1 MTTRSSPRPRDPSHP
16 DTAHSG
22 DPVGVFSPGLRA
34 RTVGILAS
42 VGAVALESL
51 GVATILPVVAEDLDG
66 LAAYGWGL
74 SALMLANIV
83 GTVLAGGD
91 IDRRGPARTVLV
103 GGLVFAAGCI
113 VAGAAPT
120 WEVFIAARALQ
131 GLGVG
136 AVMAYAYSLVG
147 LAYPARLRPVMFA
160 FLSSAW
166 TIPSLVG
173 PLLAGAL
180 VAVADWRLVFW
191 VVGPIVLALLPLVLP
206 SARRV
211 GAVSSRGGP
220 DSGAAAARSVD
231 EARRARR
238 GALVASIVLA
248 VASAV
253 LLASLE
259 STSLLVLV
267 PLVGIGGLVAAWSF
281 RRLTP
286 VGTLRGARGAAA
298 GVGVRFLLCGAYF
311 GSEAFVPLGLT
322 RLHGVGVT
330 LAGVALATGA
340 LTWTAGSFIQAR
352 IDAARPG
359 TRARSVRWGFVVL
372 LAGQVLTAVTVAVPD
387 AWSGGAVLGWA
398 IAGLGMGVAFNA
410 ATSATMSAGSSA
422 GATSASLQLA
432 QTLATALIAGA
443 GGAVLAAAG
452 TGPAGF
458 AGVFAATGA
467 LALAGVFLAGRTDT
481 RVASIPNERLAVR
494 NDR

>member
-1 MTTRSSPRPRDPSHP
+1 MTAAASPRPSEPRPPGVDPH
-16 DTAHSG
+16 G
-22 DPVGVFSPGLRA
+22 DPDPAGVFSPGLRA

-51 GVATILPVVAEDLDG
+51 GVATILPVVAEDLGG

-83 GTVLAGGD
+83 GTVLAGAD

-103 GGLVFAAGCI
+103 GALVFAAGCL
-113 VAGAAPT
+113 VAGAAPS
-120 WEVFIAARALQ
+120 WELFVAARALQ

-173 PLLAGAL
+173 PLLAGAV

-191 VVGPIVLALLPLVLP
+191 VVGPLVVALLPLVLP

-211 GAVSSRGGP
+211 GPLDPQGEPG
-220 DSGAAAARSVD
+220 SGAATDRRA
-231 EARRARR
+231 EEGRRARR
-238 GALVASIVLA
+238 GALGASVVLA

-253 LLASLE
+253 VLAALD
-259 STSLLVLV
+259 STSLVMLV
-267 PLVGIGGLVAAWSF
+267 PLVGASGLVAAWAF

-286 VGTLRGARGAAA
+286 AGTLRAARGAAA

-352 IDAARPG
+352 VDTARPG

-372 LAGQVLTAVTVAVPD
+372 LVGQVLTAVSVAVPE
-387 AWSGGAVLGWA
+387 AWAGGAVAGWA
-398 IAGLGMGVAFNA
+398 VAGLGMGVAFNA

-432 QTLATALIAGA
+432 QTLSTALVAGV
-443 GGAVLAAAG
+443 GGAILAA
-452 TGPAGF
+452 TGGGSAGF
-458 AGVFAATGA
+458 TGVFAATGA
-467 LALAGVFLAGRTDT
+467 LALAGVFLAGRVGA
-481 RVASIPNERLAVR
+481 RAS
-494 NDR
+494 